1 MSRPWE
7 KWIPGV
13 LNKRQFEELISN
25 DMIRSSAHLKSEEI
39 ESAIDLTLADEC
51 YLMNSG
57 SVKPMGAR
65 YKAFVTSQNY
75 ADRQSRS
82 EECYEL
88 KAKYTYLFRVEERL
102 GQRLAEGRIHG
113 MATAKSSVGR
123 VDVLARLIVDGM
135 DRYECFDPDGLSK
148 GNGEMYLEV
157 TPMTFPVLAKPG
169 TSLSQLRLFYG
180 KPEAALVTNSEEL
193 HRTVLHGSGPYDG
206 SLSVDL
212 TPYSIRGLCVSAF
225 CADYGEGERNP
236 VPLWKEKDENRR
248 PRPEKY
254 WRFVQPQ
261 GDKRIKIERTN
272 FYLLRS
278 KELISVHPG
287 VAVYCRASDETI
299 GEMRIHYA
307 GFAHPWFGWERED
320 GLEGTPLIFE
330 VRGHDV
336 DVSLA
341 DGEKM
346 ARLSFY
352 RMSEVAEKPTQQPGD
367 QDYNK
372 QRLELSKFFRAWSP
386 KLRLDESG
394 RVEPVEE

>member
-7 KWIPGV
+7 QWIPGV
-13 LNKRQFEELISN
+13 LNDTQFDELIKNS
-25 DMIRSSAHLKSEEI
+25 MITGDAELKSDEI

-51 YLMNSG
+51 YEMTLG

-65 YKAFVTSQNY
+65 YKAFVTSQQY
-75 ADRQSRS
+75 AVRKPSK
-82 EECYEL
+82 EGCYEL
-88 KAKYTYLFRVEERL
+88 EPKHTYLFHLQECL
-102 GQRLAEGRIHG
+102 SQRLVEGRIHG

-135 DRYECFDPDGLSK
+135 DRYECFDPDGLSN

-157 TPMTFPVLAKPG
+157 TPMTFPVLARPG
-169 TSLSQLRLFYG
+169 KSLSQLRLFYG
-180 KPEAALVTNSEEL
+180 KPEDALITDSEEL
-193 HRTVLHGSGPYDG
+193 HRTVLHGSGASDG

-212 TPYSIRGLCVSAF
+212 TPEPIGGLCVAAF
-225 CADYGEGERNP
+225 CADDVKEDCAP
-236 VPLWKEKDENRR
+236 VPLWKDGDEGNR

-254 WRFVQPQ
+254 WRFVAPPP
-261 GDKRIKIERTN
+261 GDKRIKIEQTK

-307 GFAHPWFGWERED
+307 GFAHPGFGWQRDD
-320 GLEGTPLIFE
+320 GVEGTPLIFE

-336 DVSLA
+336 HVSLA

-352 RMSEVAEKPTQQPGD
+352 RMSIEAKQKNR
-367 QDYNK
+367 DYNK
-372 QRLELSKFFRAWSP
+372 QKLQLSGYFGAWP
-386 KLRLDESG
+386 TKLKYVDKNQG
-394 RVEPVEE
+394 RVAPDEEL

>member
-13 LNKRQFEELISN
+13 LNDRQFGELIKDGMIASN
-25 DMIRSSAHLKSEEI
+25 GHLKAEEI
-39 ESAIDLTLADEC
+39 ESAIDLNLSDEC
-51 YLMNSG
+51 YEMPLG

-65 YKAFVTSQNY
+65 YKAFVTSQKY
-75 ADRQSRS
+75 AIRMERTK
-82 EECYEL
+82 EYYEL
-88 KAKYTYLFRVEERL
+88 KPKHTYLFQLQEYL

-135 DRYECFDPDGLSK
+135 DRYECFDPDGLSN
-148 GNGEMYLEV
+148 GNGEVYLEV
-157 TPMTFPVLAKPG
+157 TPMTFPVFARPG
-169 TSLSQLRLFYG
+169 ESLSQLRLFYG
-180 KPEAALVTNSEEL
+180 SPEDALVTNSREL
-193 HRTVLHGSGPYDG
+193 HRTILHGSSASDG

-212 TPYSIRGLCVSAF
+212 TPDTVGGLCVAAF
-225 CADYGEGERNP
+225 CADDRDGQCNP
-236 VPLWKEKDENRR
+236 VPLWKETNHANI

-254 WRFVQPQ
+254 WRFVQPSLL
-261 GDKRIKIERTN
+261 GDKRIKIQKTD

-278 KELISVHPG
+278 KELISVHPDI
-287 VAVYCRASDETI
+287 AVYCRASDETI

-307 GFAHPWFGWERED
+307 GFAHPYFGWERDD

-346 ARLSFY
+346 ARLSFF
-352 RMSEVAEKPTQQPGD
+352 RMSEGVKEPKD
-367 QDYNK
+367 RYYNK
-372 QRLELSKFFRAWSP
+372 QCLQLSGFFGAWPP
-386 KLRLDESG
+386 KLRLVDDNG
-394 RVEPVEE
+394 RVEPIQG